1 METIFFENSTADLKK
16 NIKEIE
22 KKLNVKLTVKGKE
35 VSIEGEGI
43 TEYESLRVLEA
54 MSSGFS
60 SKVALMLKEN
70 DLMFKK
76 ISMKDITTRPDL
88 KTVRA
93 RVIGKHGQTKHT
105 IEQVSDCYLAV
116 QGNDVSIIA
125 SPDNIEE
132 ALTAIKNLIRGSKQ
146 ANVYHFLESMN
157 TSRKSLSEDLGLKS
171 KNEPTKYEL
180 KKKKEAEK
188 KLKENQ
194 KEA

>member
-1 METIFFENSTADLKK
+1 
-16 NIKEIE
+16 
-22 KKLNVKLTVKGKE
+22 
-35 VSIEGEGI
+35 
-43 TEYESLRVLEA
+43 
-54 MSSGFS
+54 
-60 SKVALMLKEN
+60 
-70 DLMFKK
+70 
-76 ISMKDITTRPDL
+76 
-88 KTVRA
+88 
-93 RVIGKHGQTKHT
+93 
-105 IEQVSDCYLAV
+105 V